1 MNQSQNRLLKGFRDL
16 LPVDIRKRD
25 SVLNTIKKVFVS
37 YGFEPVETPALEYA
51 STLLGKYGQD
61 ATKLIYK
68 FRDQGDREIGLRY
81 DLTVPL
87 SRLISSS
94 TNLQLPFKRYQIQ
107 PVWRADKP
115 QAGRFREFLQCD
127 ADIIGVKSVKADIEV
142 IKIAI
147 TGLEELGLK
156 DFKIIINDRQILF
169 ETIKDQGFKKEEI
182 FSIIRSLD
190 KLDKIGEK
198 GVEEELIKNG
208 FSKKAK
214 DLLQIIKNN
223 QPSENLNEIFNYFKQ
238 VDLENKIEFSPTLA
252 RGLDYYTG
260 MIFEMVS
267 KDYSSGSIGSGGR
280 YDNLVKNNRGEYLPA
295 VGFSFGIDRL
305 LEALEK
311 QNVKINSNDQTQVLV
326 TVFDKDY
333 EMQSESIADKLR
345 EKNIN
350 VEVYLENEK
359 LNKQLKYADKK
370 NIPYVIIIGPD
381 EVKNNTLTIKELSSG
396 RQTSVATDKIDQ
408 LLSFLNH

>member
-115 QAGRFREFLQCD
+115 QAGRLREFLQCD

-156 DFKIIINDRQILF
+156 DFKIIMNDRQILF

>member
-156 DFKIIINDRQILF
+156 DFKIIMNDRQILF